1 MIIVRFRLGERGMK
15 KRIGVP
21 SIKKAVLGLLVAA
34 ATLTGCGK
42 TPAPAEGLADN
53 TSPAQNETTALN
65 IIIDDKYRTTYE
77 VFVYSF
83 YDSDGDGIGD
93 LKGLTQ
99 KLDYI
104 NDGDTGTDTDLGC
117 NQIWLMPISPSPTY
131 HKYDVTDYKDIDPQ
145 YGTLED
151 FDELLKACH
160 DRGVRVIID
169 TVFNHTS
176 VEHPWFTEAAEFLKN
191 HDELDI
197 DEAKQQCPFIN
208 YYNFSSEQKDGYE
221 PLPGTEYYYEARFWS
236 GMPDLNLDSED
247 VRAELKDILK
257 FWIDRGVDGFR
268 MDAVTSYYTGDD
280 IKNIEFMTWLNDTAK
295 ELDPETY
302 IVCEAWT
309 NSATYTKYYKSG
321 IDSFFDFDYAGSEGL
336 IAGIARGTTPASK
349 YAESIAETEKTLLQI
364 NPDSVDAPFYTN
376 HDMARS
382 AGYFTGKG
390 SEDKTKLAG
399 ALNLLMKG
407 NAFIYYGEELG
418 MKGSG
423 KDENKR
429 APMQWTADANA
440 EGMCDGPKD
449 MEEVKMKYPAL
460 DEQQEDLFS
469 IYNYFKNAIRL
480 RNLYPVISRGNTTPI
495 EELSGKEICAFV
507 RSVTEE
513 EEQEYLTAS
522 GDNDSGLFGPTQLL
536 FIINTSGEEQ
546 TVDLSVAAEAD
557 AFTVI
562 DYQLITS
569 QVHASIENRTVTMP
583 AYGIVI
589 MR

>member
-1 MIIVRFRLGERGMK
+1 
-15 KRIGVP
+15 
-21 SIKKAVLGLLVAA
+21 
-34 ATLTGCGK
+34 
-42 TPAPAEGLADN
+42 
-53 TSPAQNETTALN
+53 
-65 IIIDDKYRTTYE
+65 
-77 VFVYSF
+77 
-83 YDSDGDGIGD
+83 
-93 LKGLTQ
+93 
-99 KLDYI
+99 
-104 NDGDTGTDTDLGC
+104 
-117 NQIWLMPISPSPTY
+117 
-131 HKYDVTDYKDIDPQ
+131 
-145 YGTLED
+145 
-151 FDELLKACH
+151 
-160 DRGVRVIID
+160 
-169 TVFNHTS
+169 
-176 VEHPWFTEAAEFLKN
+176 
-191 HDELDI
+191 
-197 DEAKQQCPFIN
+197 
-208 YYNFSSEQKDGYE
+208 
-221 PLPGTEYYYEARFWS
+221 
-236 GMPDLNLDSED
+236 
-247 VRAELKDILK
+247 
-257 FWIDRGVDGFR
+257 
-268 MDAVTSYYTGDD
+268 
-280 IKNIEFMTWLNDTAK
+280 
-295 ELDPETY
+295 
-302 IVCEAWT
+302 
-309 NSATYTKYYKSG
+309 
-321 IDSFFDFDYAGSEGL
+321 
-336 IAGIARGTTPASK
+336 
-349 YAESIAETEKTLLQI
+349 
-364 NPDSVDAPFYTN
+364 
-376 HDMARS
+376 
-382 AGYFTGKG
+382 KG

-557 AFTVI
+557 AFTAI